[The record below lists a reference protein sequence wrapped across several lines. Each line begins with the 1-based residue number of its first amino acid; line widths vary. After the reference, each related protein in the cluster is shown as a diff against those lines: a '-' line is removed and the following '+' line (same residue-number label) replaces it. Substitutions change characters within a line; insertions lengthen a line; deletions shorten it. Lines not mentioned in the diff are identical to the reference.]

1 MEEDSCKGQRKA
13 FTRPV
18 ATTVGRLSVRKKN
31 SGALPGW
38 HGEEKRVRRSASEV
52 GTMFVVVES
61 GLQRIPEGI
70 RPVKDVDAIAFVV
83 DLALVIAMRKSQDIG
98 DRVRKTVK
106 LVMD

>member
-1 MEEDSCKGQRKA
+1 
-13 FTRPV
+13 
-18 ATTVGRLSVRKKN
+18 
-31 SGALPGW
+31 
-38 HGEEKRVRRSASEV
+38 
-52 GTMFVVVES
+52 MFVVVES